1 MAIGRELSAPG
12 AWIALGLIV
21 ALAAALRF
29 AHLGAVVGDP
39 FYDGA
44 VRSMTLSWHN
54 FFFGAVEPSGA
65 VSIDKPPV
73 DLWLQVASVELFGFR
88 SATLK
93 LPEALGGTLAVV
105 GVFFAVRRAFG
116 ARAGVASAL
125 ALAVL
130 PIEVIT
136 ARSDTMDAVMM
147 ALMVLALLCA
157 VRAAQGGRTL
167 WLAAAAASL
176 GVAFDVKLLES
187 LVALPGIAL
196 LAWLGLPGSRRRRL
210 AQLALAA
217 AVYVAVALAWL
228 TATLLFG
235 AHERPYAY
243 GSTNGSAWDAAFV
256 FNGLDRVQNKTLEGV
271 QPGFIQGHH
280 YPERT
285 AQQRYKIPIVPP
297 SATRLLARIGPLSA
311 GYLGLEALAGL
322 LLGAGALAALYWPR
336 KAPPDADL
344 KATASPPPSGE
355 PVRTAATN
363 GRAETAGHVP
373 DALRV
378 QRATLAGLM
387 LWLLTG
393 LVLFSHMARLHPRYT
408 EGFTPAVA
416 ATLGIGAAWATARR
430 SRGRLLVLAV
440 TLLAI
445 TIYAESLLFG
455 ATGLWWL
462 TAAGAAGALALAFT
476 GLARGAPGRVAAL
489 ALTLLCL
496 LAIPLSTALRAERE
510 NVSDTNSLGLLHKGE
525 LGPLSSYLRA
535 HQGSAYYEAAFDSG
549 TKMGELVERDARPI
563 LVLTLLEGKVFTS
576 VARLRALAAAGK
588 VRYAFVDGYC
598 GPQSPRTET
607 DCAPPVRWVVA
618 HGIDVSR
625 QAGLPRAGMLW
636 LLPGAPGYPRST
648 SSRADGSDSRT
659 VAGAAPRPT
668 RPRKQPSRRV
678 A

>member
-12 AWIALGLIV
+12 AWIALGLIA

-29 AHLGAVVGDP
+29 GHLGAVVGDP

-65 VSIDKPPV
+65 VAIDKPPV

-88 SATLK
+88 PATLK

-105 GVFFAVRRAFG
+105 GLFFALRRAFG
-116 ARAGVASAL
+116 ARAGLAAAL

-157 VRAAQGGRTL
+157 VRAAQSGRTL
-167 WLAAAAASL
+167 WLAAAAAAL

-187 LVALPGIAL
+187 LVALPGLAL
-196 LAWLGLPGSRRRRL
+196 LAWLGLPGRRRRRL
-210 AQLALAA
+210 AQLTLAA
-217 AVYVAVALAWL
+217 VVYVAVALSWL
-228 TATLLFG
+228 TATLLFP
-235 AHERPYAY
+235 AHERAYAY
-243 GSTNGSAWDAAFV
+243 GSTNGSAWNSAFV

-285 AQQRYKIPIVPP
+285 AQQRYRIPIVPP
-297 SATRLLARIGPLSA
+297 SPTRLLARIGPLSA
-311 GYLGLEALAGL
+311 NYLGLEALAGL
-322 LLGAGALAALYWPR
+322 LLGAGALAALCWPR
-336 KAPPDADL
+336 TAPPL
-344 KATASPPPSGE
+344 
-355 PVRTAATN
+355 
-363 GRAETAGHVP
+363 P

-393 LVLFSHMARLHPRYT
+393 VVLFSHMARLHPRYT

-430 SRGRLLVLAV
+430 TRGRLLALTV
-440 TLLAI
+440 TLVAVA
-445 TIYAESLLFG
+445 IYAQSLLFG
-455 ATGLWWL
+455 TSALWWV
-462 TAAGAAGALALAFT
+462 TAAGALGALGLAFA
-476 GLARGAPGRVAAL
+476 GVARGALGRVAVL
-489 ALTLLCL
+489 AATLVCL
-496 LAIPLSTALRAERE
+496 LAIPLSTALRAQRE
-510 NVSDTNSLGLLHKGE
+510 NLSDTNSLGLLHKDE
-525 LGPLSSYLRA
+525 LGPLSKYLRA

-549 TKMGELVERDARPI
+549 TKMGELVERDSRPI

-576 VARLRALAAAGK
+576 VARLRALAKAGR

-598 GPQSPRTET
+598 GPHSASTET
-607 DCAPPVRWVVA
+607 DCAPPVRWVVS
-618 HGIDVSR
+618 HGVDVSR
-625 QAGLPRAGMLW
+625 QAGLPRPGMLW
-636 LLPGAPGYPRST
+636 LLPGAPGYPHSRST
-648 SSRADGSDSRT
+648 APAGRG
-659 VAGAAPRPT
+659 AGATAGST
-668 RPRKQPSRRV
+668 SRR
-678 A
+678 AGSRK